1 MARQTRR
8 DSEGNLVRRAVA
20 AITGDVTATLPAGSD
35 GSLVRRAVAAAAL
48 LAFGAQLAGQEGS
61 GGSADRMAWKA
72 ADPGY
77 TLSFPR
83 DHAAHPDHRIEW
95 WYYTGNL
102 RAADGRRFG
111 YQLTF
116 FRFGVDRQPVNPS
129 RWAVRDL
136 YMAHFAVTDVEQAA
150 HHVAERLNRAG
161 VGWAGASTETLHVWN
176 DGWSVTLD
184 EGGTPVHRL
193 TAAGDD
199 GGLALELR
207 LDAAGP
213 PVLHGVNGFSRKGS
227 EAGNASH
234 YYSLTRMRTT
244 GRLVV
249 DGEAIEVEGSSWMDH
264 EFGTSFLEPAQA
276 GWDWFSIQLDDGT
289 DLMVYVMRRTDG
301 ARDRHSSGTLVS
313 AAGIAPL
320 RVDDYRLTPG
330 RRWTSPASG
339 AAYPVTWR
347 IEIPPHGI
355 ALEVTAAVDAQ
366 ELETGQST
374 GVTYWEGAIDVR
386 GTRDGV
392 PVIGAGYLEM
402 TGYAGAPMSTVLR

>member
-1 MARQTRR
+1 MKRYDWKLGQ
-8 DSEGNLVRRAVA
+8 A
-20 AITGDVTATLPAGSD
+20 AIAG
-35 GSLVRRAVAAAAL
+35 AAL
-48 LAFGAQLAGQEGS
+48 LMAGFSAGGQEG
-61 GGSADRMAWKA
+61 GDGVDRSAWMA

-116 FRFGVDRQPVNPS
+116 FRVGVDRQPVNPS

-136 YMAHFAVTDVEQAA
+136 YMAHFAVTDVEQGA

-161 VGWAGASTETLHVWN
+161 IGWAGASTETLHVWN
-176 DGWSVTLD
+176 DGWSVTLE
-184 EGGTPVHRL
+184 EGETPVHRL

-199 GGLALELR
+199 RGLALELR
-207 LDAAGP
+207 LDAAGS
-213 PVLHGVNGFSRKGS
+213 PVMHGVNGFSQKGA
-227 EAGNASH
+227 EVGNASH

-244 GRLVV
+244 GSLLV
-249 DGEAIEVEGSSWMDH
+249 DGEDVEVQGLSWMDH
-264 EFGTSFLEPAQA
+264 EFGTSFLESAQA

-301 ARDRHSSGTLVS
+301 QRDSRSSGTLVLPDRVS
-313 AAGIAPL
+313 RL

-355 ALEVTAAVDAQ
+355 DLEVTAAVDAQ
-366 ELETGQST
+366 ELQTGQST

-392 PVIGAGYLEM
+392 PVSGSGYLEM
-402 TGYAGAPMSTVLR
+402 TGYAGPPMSTVLR